1 MKIKMQ
7 LRSTVV
13 KMAAYKENLQ
23 AIPQKQQ
30 SARSTKTQNWFK
42 KIQPGAMSQAQ
53 DNTDHTIH

>member
-1 MKIKMQ
+1 
-7 LRSTVV
+7 
-13 KMAAYKENLQ
+13 MAAYKENLQ

-53 DNTDHTIH
+53 DNTDHTIHWALKFL

>member
-23 AIPQKQQ
+23 ASPQKQQ

-42 KIQPGAMSQAQ
+42 KDTTWCNEPSSRQ
-53 DNTDHTIH
+53 H